1 MRVKSLSYILN
12 DFYFCPKIKYLIIL
26 TEKRRFFMQN
36 WFKRLIPLMM
46 IICLLCGCDAT
57 VEPMTNDNKV
67 QVEVTDDAIRYK
79 IGNNQGT
86 EEAESAT
93 QVPGKPREDMEVEVA
108 PGITSNYGLMRVHF
122 IDVGQA
128 DSAFIELGNGQTMLI
143 DAGLSGYDVVSYIN
157 ELQYETID
165 YVVASHPHDDHIG
178 GMATVLDSFKIGKMY
193 MPKQAHTITAFTNM
207 LDVIES
213 KNIDLYTAKAGT
225 SILSNGPIDI
235 DILAPFADS
244 YSNLNNCSAVVKITY
259 GKTVML
265 FTGDSEQVIENQLL
279 NSGIDADVLKVGHH
293 GASSSSSSSF
303 IKAVSPKVA
312 VISVGSN
319 NRYGHPHA
327 DTLAI
332 LNQVGADIYRTDE
345 QGTIV
350 VTADQNKKITVDK
363 KASTVKENAP
373 PVVVQPPS
381 EQVQDE
387 PSVSD
392 NQSQVVYRTRTG
404 KKYHRAGCSYLKSI
418 IETTVSEAQAMGLGP
433 CSVCNP
439 PR

>member
-1 MRVKSLSYILN
+1 MTKLYSLILS
-12 DFYFCPKIKYLIIL
+12 
-26 TEKRRFFMQN
+26 
-36 WFKRLIPLMM
+36 
-46 IICLLCGCDAT
+46 ICLMFNITGCTPAT
-57 VEPMTNDNKV
+57 DIEPSTQGEIVSSVTEND
-67 QVEVTDDAIRYK
+67 
-79 IGNNQGT
+79 
-86 EEAESAT
+86 T
-93 QVPGKPREDMEVEVA
+93 QKPSNPREDLEVEVA
-108 PGITSNYGLMRVHF
+108 PGVTSNYGLMRVHF

-143 DAGLSGYDVVSYIN
+143 DAGRSRNASTIVNYIKG
-157 ELQYETID
+157 LQYETID

-178 GMATVLDSFKIGKMY
+178 GMATVLDSFNIGKMY

-207 LDVIES
+207 LDVIDN
-213 KNIDLYTAKAGT
+213 KNIELYTAKAGA
-225 SILSNGPIDI
+225 SILSSGIIDI
-235 DILAPFADS
+235 DVLAPFADS
-244 YSNLNNCSAVVKITY
+244 DSNLNNVSAVVRITY

-265 FTGDSEQVIENQLL
+265 FTGDAEHIIENQLL

-293 GASSSSSSSF
+293 GAGSASSSGF
-303 IKAVSPKVA
+303 IKAVSPEVA
-312 VISVGSN
+312 VISVGEGNS
-319 NRYGHPHA
+319 YGHPHA

-332 LNQVGADIYRTDE
+332 LNEVGAKIYRTDE

-363 KASTVKENAP
+363 KASTIKENAP
-373 PVVVQPPS
+373 PVVVQTPLDK
-381 EQVQDE
+381 VQDE

-418 IETTVSEAQAMGLGP
+418 IETTVSEAQSMGLGP
-433 CSVCNP
+433 CSRCNP

>member
-1 MRVKSLSYILN
+1 MTRLYSLILSLCMMFN
-12 DFYFCPKIKYLIIL
+12 ITGCAPITDIEQPAQSEIVTETIQTETPKP
-26 TEKRRFFMQN
+26 N
-36 WFKRLIPLMM
+36 
-46 IICLLCGCDAT
+46 
-57 VEPMTNDNKV
+57 
-67 QVEVTDDAIRYK
+67 
-79 IGNNQGT
+79 
-86 EEAESAT
+86 S
-93 QVPGKPREDMEVEVA
+93 PREDLEIEVA
-108 PGITSNYGLMRVHF
+108 PGVTSTYGLMRVHF

-143 DAGLSGYDVVSYIN
+143 DAGRSGSDVVDYIRN
-157 ELQYETID
+157 LQYETID

-178 GMATVLDSFKIGKMY
+178 GMATVLNSFNIGKMY
-193 MPKQAHTITAFTNM
+193 IPKQAHTISAFTNM
-207 LDVIES
+207 LDVIEN
-213 KNIDLYTAKAGT
+213 KGIDLYTAKAGT
-225 SILSNGPIDI
+225 NILSSGNINIDV
-235 DILAPFADS
+235 LAPFS
-244 YSNLNNCSAVVKITY
+244 ESNSNLNNASAVVRITY

-265 FTGDSEQVIENQLL
+265 FTGDAEHVIENQLL

-293 GASSSSSSSF
+293 GAGSASSSSF
-303 IKAVSPKVA
+303 IKAVSPDIA
-312 VISVGSN
+312 VISVGEGNS
-319 NRYGHPHA
+319 YGHPHA

-332 LNQVGADIYRTDE
+332 LNEFGANIYRTDE

-373 PVVVQPPS
+373 PVVVQTPT
-381 EQVQDE
+381 EKVEEKQ

-404 KKYHRAGCSYLKSI
+404 KKYHRSGCSYLKSK

-433 CSVCNP
+433 CSRCNP

>member
-1 MRVKSLSYILN
+1 MTRLYSLILSLCMMFN
-12 DFYFCPKIKYLIIL
+12 ITGCAPITDIEQPAQSEIVTETIQTETPKP
-26 TEKRRFFMQN
+26 N
-36 WFKRLIPLMM
+36 
-46 IICLLCGCDAT
+46 
-57 VEPMTNDNKV
+57 
-67 QVEVTDDAIRYK
+67 
-79 IGNNQGT
+79 
-86 EEAESAT
+86 S
-93 QVPGKPREDMEVEVA
+93 PREDLEIEVA
-108 PGITSNYGLMRVHF
+108 PGVTSTYGLMRVHF

-143 DAGLSGYDVVSYIN
+143 DAGRSGGDVVDYIRN
-157 ELQYETID
+157 LQYETID

-178 GMATVLDSFKIGKMY
+178 GMATVLNSFNIGKMY
-193 MPKQAHTITAFTNM
+193 MPKQAHTISAFTNM
-207 LDVIES
+207 LDVIEN
-213 KNIDLYTAKAGT
+213 KDIDLYTAKAGT
-225 SILSNGPIDI
+225 NILSSGNINIDV
-235 DILAPFADS
+235 LAPFS
-244 YSNLNNCSAVVKITY
+244 ESNSNLNNASAVVRITY

-265 FTGDSEQVIENQLL
+265 FTGDAEHVIENQLL

-293 GASSSSSSSF
+293 GAGSASSSSF
-303 IKAVSPKVA
+303 IKAVSPEVA
-312 VISVGSN
+312 VISVGEGNS
-319 NRYGHPHA
+319 YGHPHA

-332 LNQVGADIYRTDE
+332 LNEVGAKIYRTDE

-373 PVVVQPPS
+373 PLVVQTPS
-381 EQVQDE
+381 DKVQDE

-418 IETTVSEAQAMGLGP
+418 IETTVSEAQSMGLGP
-433 CSVCNP
+433 CSRCNP

>member
-1 MRVKSLSYILN
+1 
-12 DFYFCPKIKYLIIL
+12 
-26 TEKRRFFMQN
+26 MQN

-46 IICLLCGCDAT
+46 ILCLLCGCDAT
-57 VEPMTNDNKV
+57 VEPEISNNNV
-67 QVEVTDDAIRYK
+67 QVEVSADAVK
-79 IGNNQGT
+79 DNADSNKET
-86 EEAESAT
+86 EQEST
-93 QVPGKPREDMEVEVA
+93 SQVPKRPREDLDVEIA
-108 PGITSNYGLMRVHF
+108 PGIYSIYGLMRVHF

-128 DSAFIELGNGQTMLI
+128 DSAFVELGNGQTMLI
-143 DAGLSGYDVVSYIN
+143 DAGLSGYDVVSYIR

-178 GMATVLDSFKIGKMY
+178 GMATVLDSFNIGKMY
-193 MPKQAHTITAFTNM
+193 MPKQAHTITAFTDM
-207 LDVIES
+207 LDVIER
-213 KNIDLYTAKAGT
+213 KGIELYTAKAGT
-225 SILSNGPIDI
+225 SIVSSGIIDI
-235 DILAPFADS
+235 DILAPFADN
-244 YSNLNNCSAVVKITY
+244 YSNLNNCSAVVRITY
-259 GKTVML
+259 GDTVIL
-265 FTGDSEQVIENQLL
+265 FTGDAEHEIENQLL

-293 GASSSSSSSF
+293 GAGSASSSSF
-303 IKAVSPKVA
+303 IKAVSPDIA
-312 VISVGSN
+312 VISVGSG
-319 NRYGHPHA
+319 NRYKHPHA

-332 LNQVGADIYRTDE
+332 LNDAGAKIYRTDE

-373 PVVVQPPS
+373 PVVVQPPA
-381 EQVQDE
+381 EKVEDNQ

-404 KKYHRAGCSYLKSI
+404 KKYHRSGCSYLKSI

-439 PR
+439 PQ

>member
-1 MRVKSLSYILN
+1 MHKGEQKNNEVILLN
-12 DFYFCPKIKYLIIL
+12 KRITSFLMVLIL
-26 TEKRRFFMQN
+26 LFT
-36 WFKRLIPLMM
+36 
-46 IICLLCGCDAT
+46 LCGCDT
-57 VEPMTNDNKV
+57 VSDIDTTTQTNV
-67 QVEVTDDAIRYK
+67 QAENI
-79 IGNNQGT
+79 NT
-86 EEAESAT
+86 ET
-93 QVPGKPREDMEVEVA
+93 QVTKKTREDLEVEIA
-108 PGITSNYGLMRVHF
+108 PGINSIQELMRVHF

-143 DAGLSGYDVVSYIN
+143 DAGRDSSGTAIISYIN
-157 ELQYETID
+157 ELQYDTID

-178 GMATVLDSFKIGKMY
+178 GMASVLNNFKIGKMY

-207 LDVIES
+207 LDVIEN
-213 KNIDLYTAKAGT
+213 KNIELYTAKAGT
-225 SILSNGPIDI
+225 SILSSGIIDI
-235 DILAPFADS
+235 DILAPFSDS
-244 YSNLNNCSAVVKITY
+244 DSNLNNVSAVVRITY

-265 FTGDSEQVIENQLL
+265 FTGDAEKVIENQLL

-293 GASSSSSSSF
+293 GAGSASSSSF
-303 IKAVSPKVA
+303 IKEVSPDIA
-312 VISVGSN
+312 VISVGEGNS
-319 NRYGHPHA
+319 YGHPHA

-332 LNQVGADIYRTDE
+332 LNEVGAKIYRTDE

-373 PVVVQPPS
+373 PVVVQTPT
-381 EQVQDE
+381 EKVEETQQ
-387 PSVSD
+387 SVSN

>member
-1 MRVKSLSYILN
+1 MTRLYSLILSLCMMFN
-12 DFYFCPKIKYLIIL
+12 ITGCAPITDIEQPAQSEIVTETIQTETPKP
-26 TEKRRFFMQN
+26 N
-36 WFKRLIPLMM
+36 
-46 IICLLCGCDAT
+46 
-57 VEPMTNDNKV
+57 
-67 QVEVTDDAIRYK
+67 
-79 IGNNQGT
+79 
-86 EEAESAT
+86 S
-93 QVPGKPREDMEVEVA
+93 PREDLEIEVA
-108 PGITSNYGLMRVHF
+108 PAVTSTYGLMRVHF

-143 DAGLSGYDVVSYIN
+143 DAGRSGSDVVDYIRN
-157 ELQYETID
+157 LQYETID

-178 GMATVLDSFKIGKMY
+178 GMATVLNSFNIGKMY
-193 MPKQAHTITAFTNM
+193 MPKQAHTISAFTNM
-207 LDVIES
+207 LDVIEN
-213 KNIDLYTAKAGT
+213 KGIDLYTAKAGT
-225 SILSNGPIDI
+225 NILSSGDINIDV
-235 DILAPFADS
+235 LAPFS
-244 YSNLNNCSAVVKITY
+244 ESNSNLNNVSAVVRITY

-265 FTGDSEQVIENQLL
+265 FTGDAEHVIENQLL

-293 GASSSSSSSF
+293 GAGSASSSSF
-303 IKAVSPKVA
+303 IKAVSPDIA
-312 VISVGSN
+312 VISVGEGNS
-319 NRYGHPHA
+319 YGHPHA

-332 LNQVGADIYRTDE
+332 LNEVGANIYRTDE

-373 PVVVQPPS
+373 PVVVQTPT
-381 EQVQDE
+381 EKVEEKQ

-404 KKYHRAGCSYLKSI
+404 KKCHRSGCSYLKSK

-433 CSVCNP
+433 CSRCNP

>member
-1 MRVKSLSYILN
+1 MSVVVGEYLTKLVSNGIINYVCECESEHICTKESKKNNEVILLN
-12 DFYFCPKIKYLIIL
+12 KRITSFLMVLIL
-26 TEKRRFFMQN
+26 LFT
-36 WFKRLIPLMM
+36 
-46 IICLLCGCDAT
+46 LCGCDT
-57 VEPMTNDNKV
+57 VSDIDTTSQPNV
-67 QVEVTDDAIRYK
+67 QAENI
-79 IGNNQGT
+79 N
-86 EEAESAT
+86 EET
-93 QVPGKPREDMEVEVA
+93 QVSKKTREDLEVEIA
-108 PGITSNYGLMRVHF
+108 PGINSIQELMRVHF

-143 DAGLSGYDVVSYIN
+143 DAGRDSSGTAIINYIN
-157 ELQYETID
+157 ELQYDTID

-178 GMATVLDSFKIGKMY
+178 GMASVLNNFKIGKMY
-193 MPKQAHTITAFTNM
+193 MPKQAHTITAFSNM
-207 LDVIES
+207 LDVIEN
-213 KNIDLYTAKAGT
+213 KNIELYTAKAGT
-225 SILSNGPIDI
+225 SILSSGIIDI
-235 DILAPFADS
+235 DILAPFSDS
-244 YSNLNNCSAVVKITY
+244 DSNLNNVSAVVRITY

-265 FTGDSEQVIENQLL
+265 FTGDAEKVIENQLL

-293 GASSSSSSSF
+293 GAGSASSSSF
-303 IKAVSPKVA
+303 IKAVSPDIA
-312 VISVGSN
+312 VISVGEGNS
-319 NRYGHPHA
+319 YGHPHA

-332 LNQVGADIYRTDE
+332 LNEVGAKIYRTDE

-373 PVVVQPPS
+373 PVVVQTPT
-381 EQVQDE
+381 EKVEDKQ

-404 KKYHRAGCSYLKSI
+404 KKYHRSGCSYLKSK

-433 CSVCNP
+433 CSRCNP